1 MWHFSD
7 PCHTQLSD
15 GSKVGHLDVLDKH
28 HLYTLHSKEE
38 FGKERAKRASP
49 RYRSKLLK
57 AHVNSP
63 FTTLIYFKMDVWVD
77 GWCALKR
84 TYDEVLCLCH
94 RNLAENQP
102 WLPMVDPAWPQAT
115 SPVSQLSFCDINK
128 RPRHMF
134 CLGK

>member
-15 GSKVGHLDVLDKH
+15 GSKVGQLDVLDKH

-77 GWCALKR
+77 GWCALHVVEFVNGSRVGIWFMNQIFRLKNIEQ
-84 TYDEVLCLCH
+84 TMKDKVLKSVKIFSMWKM
-94 RNLAENQP
+94 QIVT
-102 WLPMVDPAWPQAT
+102 W
-115 SPVSQLSFCDINK
+115 II
-128 RPRHMF
+128 
-134 CLGK
+134 